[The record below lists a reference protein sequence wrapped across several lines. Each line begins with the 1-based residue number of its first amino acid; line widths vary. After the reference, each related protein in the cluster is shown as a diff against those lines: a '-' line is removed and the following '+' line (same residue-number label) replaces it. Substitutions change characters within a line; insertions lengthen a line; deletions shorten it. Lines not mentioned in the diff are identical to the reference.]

1 MAKLVRSRS
10 TVRRRRSPELART
23 ELLDAAERLFRDHP
37 PDQIGLKEVA
47 RQADVSHALITHYFG
62 TFDGL
67 VEKVFERRTQRLR
80 ATIIERLATTGISN
94 AEELIAT
101 LFTTFAD
108 PVHLRLMKWMLA
120 SERGS
125 VVHAL
130 ALRDRGISIIAE
142 EVAKVIDP
150 HGTVVQ
156 RRDIE
161 LALVITVSAAFGYTA
176 TKLALA
182 NAVGRAPDAALD
194 HEVQKTLTA
203 MLEAYLQVRTSL
215 PVKPSK

>member
-1 MAKLVRSRS
+1 VHPLAKPLRSRNK
-10 TVRRRRSPELART
+10 VRRRRSPELART

-37 PDQIGLKEVA
+37 PDQIGLKDIA
-47 RQADVSHALITHYFG
+47 READVSHALITHYFG

-94 AEELIAT
+94 AEQLIAT
-101 LFTTFAD
+101 LFTAFDD

-125 VVHAL
+125 IVHAL

-142 EVAKVIDP
+142 QVAKVIDP
-150 HGTVVQ
+150 DANLIQ
-156 RRDIE
+156 RREVE

-182 NAVGRAPDAALD
+182 SAVGRAPDAELD
-194 HEVQKTLTA
+194 REVQQTLTA
-203 MLEAYLQVRTSL
+203 MLEAYLKVRTST
-215 PVKPSK
+215 

>member
-1 MAKLVRSRS
+1 MQALAKPLRSQNK
-10 TVRRRRSPELART
+10 VRRRRSPELART

-47 RQADVSHALITHYFG
+47 REAEVSHALITHYFG
-62 TFDGL
+62 TLDGL

-94 AEELIAT
+94 AEQLIAT
-101 LFTTFAD
+101 LFTAFDD

-125 VVHAL
+125 IIHAL

-142 EVAKVIDP
+142 QVAKVIDP
-150 HGTVVQ
+150 NANLVQ
-156 RRDIE
+156 RREVE

-176 TKLALA
+176 TKIALA
-182 NAVGRAPDAALD
+182 SAVGRAPDAELD
-194 HEVQKTLTA
+194 HEVQQTLTA
-203 MLEAYLQVRTSL
+203 MLEAYLKVRTST
-215 PVKPSK
+215 

>member
-1 MAKLVRSRS
+1 MQALAKPLRSQNK
-10 TVRRRRSPELART
+10 VRRRRSPELART

-47 RQADVSHALITHYFG
+47 REAEVSHALITHYFG
-62 TFDGL
+62 TLDGL

-94 AEELIAT
+94 AEQLIAT
-101 LFTTFAD
+101 LFTAFDD

-125 VVHAL
+125 IVHAL

-142 EVAKVIDP
+142 QVAKVIDP
-150 HGTVVQ
+150 NANLVQ
-156 RRDIE
+156 RREVE

-176 TKLALA
+176 TKIALA
-182 NAVGRAPDAALD
+182 SAVGRAPDAELD
-194 HEVQKTLTA
+194 HEVQQTLTA
-203 MLEAYLQVRTSL
+203 MLEAYLKVRTST
-215 PVKPSK
+215 

>member
-1 MAKLVRSRS
+1 LAKPLRSRNK
-10 TVRRRRSPELART
+10 VRRRRSPELART

-47 RQADVSHALITHYFG
+47 READVSHALITHYFG

-94 AEELIAT
+94 AEQLIAT
-101 LFTTFAD
+101 LFATFED

-125 VVHAL
+125 IVHAL

-142 EVAKVIDP
+142 QVAKVIDP
-150 HGTVVQ
+150 DANLIQ
-156 RRDIE
+156 RREVE

-182 NAVGRAPDAALD
+182 SAVGRASDAALD
-194 HEVQKTLTA
+194 REVQQTLTA
-203 MLEAYLQVRTSL
+203 MLEAYFKVRTST
-215 PVKPSK
+215 

>member
-1 MAKLVRSRS
+1 MWSLAKPLKSHNK
-10 TVRRRRSPELART
+10 VRRRRSPELART

-37 PDQIGLKEVA
+37 PDQVGLKEVA
-47 RQADVSHALITHYFG
+47 READVSHALITHYFG
-62 TFDGL
+62 TLDGL

-94 AEELIAT
+94 AAQLIAT
-101 LFTTFAD
+101 LFTAFDD

-125 VVHAL
+125 IVHAL
-130 ALRDRGISIIAE
+130 ALRDRGISLIAE
-142 EVAKVIDP
+142 QVAKVIDP
-150 HGTVVQ
+150 DANLIQ
-156 RRDIE
+156 RREVE

-182 NAVGRAPDAALD
+182 SAVGRAPDAELD
-194 HEVQKTLTA
+194 HEVQQTLTA
-203 MLEAYLQVRTSL
+203 MLEAYLKVRTST
-215 PVKPSK
+215 